1 MAHADRRSGRHGRA
15 LAAGTAGLALVLG
28 VAVVVPLVF
37 ALGTNTP
44 IYEPIWRWFPGP
56 PLHPCARPADSDRRA
71 RARCASRSPPPG
83 SSLVCRPPSTAAAAI
98 AIALVGADLAVL
110 PFGPTA
116 ADPGNE
122 AYAAV
127 SGPAQE
133 RILEL
138 PLFEPGIHY
147 GSVYHYYALE
157 YPRERPA
164 ATRRW
169 PRR

>member
-1 MAHADRRSGRHGRA
+1 MPAGRR
-15 LAAGTAGLALVLG
+15 
-28 VAVVVPLVF
+28 
-37 ALGTNTP
+37 
-44 IYEPIWRWFPGP
+44 
-56 PLHPCARPADSDRRA
+56 
-71 RARCASRSPPPG
+71 
-83 SSLVCRPPSTAAAAI
+83 TAAAAI
-98 AIALVGADLAVL
+98 AIVLVGADLAVL

-157 YPRERPA
+157 HPRERPA
-164 ATRRW
+164 GYSTLAP
-169 PRR
+169 PRDVLVLLDA